1 MAIEGPLRELGVH
14 DVFQLLDLT
23 RKTGSLRVRSAL
35 RDNDGVV
42 QFLNGRVVGAS
53 MRDASH
59 QLGHMLVQ
67 AGRIT
72 DEELS
77 RALAIQARDD
87 IPRRLDEVLLA
98 MKAIPPR
105 ELDRQVRRQIEA
117 VVFELLSWSEGYFSF
132 EEGMLEGAWRT
143 RQGHDCRSAV
153 DGSRATHHEWARMA
167 DRTHADVVPGLSDAE
182 SDHAA
187 MLDLRPHEWQVLA
200 AIDGNTSLRSIAAA
214 VGLNEFETAR
224 IVYGLLST
232 GVVAIVGSPVAP
244 LEEDALIHLSDAREA
259 TRDGRLADAVA
270 ASERAIRQAPGI
282 AEAHALAGLA
292 LFALNQLDEA
302 EGCLQRAL
310 ELEPRADWMMA
321 AARLAIRRGDLGA
334 ATRHWKGVVAT
345 HPRSRIAAQAR
356 AALEQ
361 AMRLHEMAEWIMDA
375 DHSAWRTIARH
386 PFSRPC
392 RWSMPCAP
400 GTDEAR
406 RAEGLEW
413 QTTGGVT
420 TRWRACRRRR

>member
-77 RALAIQARDD
+77 RAVAIQAHDD
-87 IPRRLDEVLLA
+87 VPRQLGEILLA

-132 EEGMLEGAWRT
+132 EEGMPDMSMADASGGMTAEALLMEAAR
-143 RQGHDCRSAV
+143 RID
-153 DGSRATHHEWARMA
+153 EWARMA
-167 DRTHADVVPGLSDAE
+167 DRIPHTDVVPGLSDAE

-232 GVVAIVGSPVAP
+232 GVVAVVASPVAP
-244 LEEDALIHLSDAREA
+244 LEEDALVHLSDAREA

-302 EGCLQRAL
+302 ERCLRRAL
-310 ELEPRADWMMA
+310 ELEPRTDWMMA
-321 AARLAIRRGDLGA
+321 AARLAIRRGDLGV
-334 ATRHWKGVVAT
+334 ATRHWKGVVAAD
-345 HPRSRIAAQAR
+345 PRSRIAAQAR

-361 AMRLHEMAEWIMDA
+361 AMRLHEMVGA
-375 DHSAWRTIARH
+375 DHGR
-386 PFSRPC
+386 
-392 RWSMPCAP
+392 
-400 GTDEAR
+400 
-406 RAEGLEW
+406 
-413 QTTGGVT
+413 
-420 TRWRACRRRR
+420 